1 MVVDRCKLEA
11 PAKGCRRRREIVV
24 RTRKWM
30 TTMGA
35 AFVVVALCA
44 TSVATAGD
52 SAKKE
57 ASEDMKWGYKAARR
71 GYWQE
76 ALVRFQHANELTPDQ
91 PRILNNIAVAQEA
104 NGLYEQ
110 ALLTYETGLSIAP
123 GDGALQRNYARF
135 KEFYASFIAPPPD
148 IEETGDEGADDAA
161 NQ

>member
-1 MVVDRCKLEA
+1 M
-11 PAKGCRRRREIVV
+11 V
-24 RTRKWM
+24 RTRRWI
-30 TTMGA
+30 TAVGG
-35 AFVVVALCA
+35 AFVVTVLCA
-44 TSVATAGD
+44 ASVATAGD

-104 NGLYEQ
+104 NGFYEQ
-110 ALLTYETGLSIAP
+110 ALLTYESGLSIAP

-135 KEFYASFIAPPPD
+135 KEFYASYIAPPPD
-148 IEETGDEGADDAA
+148 IEETEDEGADDAA
-161 NQ
+161 GQ